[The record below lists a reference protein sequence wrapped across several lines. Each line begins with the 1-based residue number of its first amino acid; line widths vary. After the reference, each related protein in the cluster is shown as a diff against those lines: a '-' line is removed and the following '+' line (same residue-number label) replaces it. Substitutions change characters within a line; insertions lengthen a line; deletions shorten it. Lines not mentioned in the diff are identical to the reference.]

1 MEGIMAENIKKY
13 SVKVNLLTRPEPVEF
28 ANVKSIGLSPTEH
41 MLVIQGETVTTV
53 YPIENVEFYEFS
65 EIKNLI
71 Q

>member
-1 MEGIMAENIKKY
+1 MAENIKKY
-13 SVKVNLLTRPEPVEF
+13 SVKVRLLTREKTLEF

-41 MLVIQGETVTTV
+41 MLVIQGEIVTTV

>member
-13 SVKVNLLTRPEPVEF
+13 SVKVRLLTREETLEF
-28 ANVKSIGLSPTEH
+28 ANVKSIGLSPNEQ